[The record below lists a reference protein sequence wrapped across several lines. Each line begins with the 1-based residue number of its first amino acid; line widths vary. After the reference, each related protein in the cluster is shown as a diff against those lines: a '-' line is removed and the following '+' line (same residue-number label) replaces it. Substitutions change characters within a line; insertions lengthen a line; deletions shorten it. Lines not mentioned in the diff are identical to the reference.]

1 MSRRSLVLSPLIA
14 MLLGAAPA
22 LADQPKS
29 VTATGTGQTLVVPKD
44 RKSNAS
50 INAAVEAS
58 KKASVQGAIAQA
70 HEYASEYAKSTGLT
84 LGAVISVSDAQS
96 GNFYGPGSSLFGPF
110 GLNQFCGT
118 LRQSV
123 FKVVNG
129 HRKVV
134 GTKKVHR
141 CIVPRFAYTTVTVT
155 YAAT

>member
-1 MSRRSLVLSPLIA
+1 MSRRSLLLWPLIVV
-14 MLLGAAPA
+14 LLGAAPA
-22 LADQPKS
+22 LADQPKT

-50 INAAVEAS
+50 IKAAVDAA
-58 KKASVQGAIAQA
+58 KKASVAGAITQA

-96 GNFYGPGSSLFGPF
+96 GNFYGPGNFFFGPF
-110 GLNQFCGT
+110 GPNQFCGT
-118 LRQSV
+118 LRQPV
-123 FKVVNG
+123 FKVVKG

-155 YAAT
+155 YGAS